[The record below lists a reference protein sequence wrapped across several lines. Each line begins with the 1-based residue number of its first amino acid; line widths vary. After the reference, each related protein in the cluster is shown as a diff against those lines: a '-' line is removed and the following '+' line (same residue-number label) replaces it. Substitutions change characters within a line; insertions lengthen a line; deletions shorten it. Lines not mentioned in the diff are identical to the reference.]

1 MDHSEKTIRNEDRR
15 TTRTRL
21 ALRQALRELVK
32 EKSYAAITI
41 EEITGRANVG
51 RTTFYLHYRDKEDL
65 FLEDFEKNLSERVEN
80 VPMRP
85 LRRWFSS
92 NEDNIVHAIFEIVL
106 ENADLFQAITK
117 EQTNQVYNRFRD
129 MHIRAVT
136 KLIQDSPNIQMRAKT
151 IEIPIEFILNYYSGV
166 LWACIVWWVEQGFS
180 PGIDEMTD
188 YFLRMFNPGIIH
200 VLGSKNPDI
209 LQR

>member
-1 MDHSEKTIRNEDRR
+1 MDHSEKNVRNEDRR

-32 EKSYAAITI
+32 EKSYATITI
-41 EEITGRANVG
+41 EEITERANVG

-65 FLEDFEKNLSERVEN
+65 FLEDFEKKLSERVEN

-85 LRRWFSS
+85 LRRWLSS
-92 NEDNIVHAIFEIVL
+92 NEDNIVRAIFEIVL

-136 KLIQDSPNIQMRAKT
+136 KLIQDSPIIQMRAKT

-166 LWACIVWWVEQGFS
+166 LWACIVWWVEQGFN

-188 YFLRMFNPGIIH
+188 YFLRMFNPGVIH
-200 VLGSKNPDI
+200 ALGIKNPDI